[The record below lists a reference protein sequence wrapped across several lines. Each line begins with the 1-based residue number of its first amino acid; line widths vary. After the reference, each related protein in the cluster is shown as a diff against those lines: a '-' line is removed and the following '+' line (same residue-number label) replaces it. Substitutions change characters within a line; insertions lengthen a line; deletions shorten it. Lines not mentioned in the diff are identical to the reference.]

1 MNIPSL
7 IEIRDTA
14 PTSLSPLVCVTTI
27 KQAGH
32 PATKSNCQMDL
43 CGLTS
48 AERKSQRMRLP
59 EFAASVTLQRVLDNA
74 LSVY

>member
-1 MNIPSL
+1 MNITSL
-7 IEIRDTA
+7 LEIRDTA
-14 PTSLSPLVCVTTI
+14 PTSLTLLVCVTTI
-27 KQAGH
+27 KQGGH

-43 CGLTS
+43 CSLTS
-48 AERKSQRMRLP
+48 TERKSQRMSLP